1 MQKIKRIV
9 RKKRYYSGK
18 FYKRILL
25 LIICSIVALILT
37 TQPTSDM
44 GLVIKPVTKTN
55 NVVVLPETSNI
66 VLTSLFFLGLIG
78 YIWKRSKKK
87 MKSKLKSFFID
98 RMYIIYI
105 VIYFIVYVVV
115 FSVLKYMNVGAT
127 IK

>member
-87 MKSKLKSFFID
+87 NEI
-98 RMYIIYI
+98 
-105 VIYFIVYVVV
+105 
-115 FSVLKYMNVGAT
+115 
-127 IK
+127 